1 MLRSLADEEPDI
13 PPNTGGA
20 VDTGGVE
27 KPETGGIG
35 DGAGITGAA
44 YGAVACGAAC
54 YGLTAGLL
62 IGRSLAH
69 AGNGRTGAS
78 NGS

>member
-44 YGAVACGAAC
+44 YGAVACGAA
-54 YGLTAGLL
+54 
-62 IGRSLAH
+62 
-69 AGNGRTGAS
+69 
-78 NGS
+78 